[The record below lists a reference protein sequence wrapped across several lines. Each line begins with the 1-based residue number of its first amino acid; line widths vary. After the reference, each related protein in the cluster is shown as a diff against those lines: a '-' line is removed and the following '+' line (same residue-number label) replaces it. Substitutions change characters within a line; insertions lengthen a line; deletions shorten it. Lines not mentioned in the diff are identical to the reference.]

1 MLPTVLTYL
10 PMAVLMFFT
19 PKLVRKFGKKEVSGI
34 GIVIAAVAN
43 LAMFFLLFMGKGN
56 ATLYIFM
63 VFCLISGI
71 GLNFFVLQVWAM
83 AADSIDEIEIKTGS
97 RDDGTAYS
105 FFMFFRKLGQV
116 IAAVAVNGTL
126 LAMNYYESIEAT
138 GSPSFSEGQLRIMFI
153 LATVIPAAMFGV
165 MAIILLIIYP
175 LGKKKVAQLQVDKE
189 AKLKA
194 AAESGEVEIDSASEV
209 VEENQEEPFEET
221 PQEESVEEVQEEPVV
236 EETKDEE

>member
-10 PMAVLMFFT
+10 PMAILMFFT

-43 LAMFFLLFMGKGN
+43 LAMFLLLFMGKGN

-138 GSPSFSEGQLRIMFI
+138 GTPSFSEGQLKIMFI

-175 LGKKKVAQLQVDKE
+175 LSKKKVAQLQIDKE
-189 AKLKA
+189 EKLRL
-194 AAESGEVEIDSASEV
+194 AAESGEIEIDSTAEV
-209 VEENQEEPFEET
+209 VVPVEEA
-221 PQEESVEEVQEEPVV
+221 PQEETIEEVQEEPVV
-236 EETKDEE
+236 EEKKDEE

>member
-10 PMAVLMFFT
+10 PMAILMFFT

-43 LAMFFLLFMGKGN
+43 LAMFLLLFMGKGN

-138 GSPSFSEGQLRIMFI
+138 GTPSFSEGQLKIMFI

-175 LGKKKVAQLQVDKE
+175 LSKKKVAQLQIDKE
-189 AKLKA
+189 EKLRL
-194 AAESGEVEIDSASEV
+194 AAESGEIEIDSTAEV
-209 VEENQEEPFEET
+209 VAPVEEV
-221 PQEESVEEVQEEPVV
+221 PQEEITEEIQEEPVV
-236 EETKDEE
+236 EEKKDEE

>member
-10 PMAVLMFFT
+10 PMAILMFFT

-43 LAMFFLLFMGKGN
+43 LAMFLLLFMGKGN

-138 GSPSFSEGQLRIMFI
+138 GTPSFSEGQLKIMFI

-175 LGKKKVAQLQVDKE
+175 LSKKKVAQLQIDKE
-189 AKLKA
+189 EKLRL
-194 AAESGEVEIDSASEV
+194 AAECGEIEIDSTAEV
-209 VEENQEEPFEET
+209 VAPVEEV
-221 PQEESVEEVQEEPVV
+221 PQEETTEETQEEPVV
-236 EETKDEE
+236 EEKKDEE